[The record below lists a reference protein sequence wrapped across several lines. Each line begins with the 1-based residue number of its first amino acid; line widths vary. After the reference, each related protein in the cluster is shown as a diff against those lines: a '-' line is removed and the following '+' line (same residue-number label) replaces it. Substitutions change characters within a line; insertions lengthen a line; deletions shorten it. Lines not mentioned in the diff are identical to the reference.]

1 MNSVEKV
8 QSARKIDENG
18 GAGNQ
23 GAFDQILEHE
33 AKKQIKQNSGK
44 EESHQETGETSV
56 HEAGMNYYDNHAKA
70 AYFYMTFSTTDMK
83 C

>member
-1 MNSVEKV
+1 VKSIEKV

-18 GAGNQ
+18 EAGNQ

-33 AKKQIKQNSGK
+33 AKKKMNQNSGK
-44 EESHQETGETSV
+44 DESQQETVEASV
-56 HEAGMNYYDNHAKA
+56 HETGMNYYDNHANA